1 MPKTAEHKQQSR
13 ERILQSAYRLFSQH
27 GFEQV
32 SIDQIMQDAEMTRGG
47 FYAHFSSKE
56 ALYKQAMIT
65 AAKQSRLVQEKPE
78 EVADEDWIMRLLNAY
93 LSEQHI
99 KGEDVSCP
107 LAFLTTDIA
116 IRKDEVQATYTEIY
130 KRMNKKILSY
140 TDSYSACN
148 DEKMLAVTAMMIG
161 GVSIGRA
168 LNDEVLSKRLL
179 DACKMAAQDMLVS

>member
-1 MPKTAEHKQQSR
+1 MPKTAKHKKQSR
-13 ERILQSAYRLFSQH
+13 EKILQSAYQLFSQH

-56 ALYKQAMIT
+56 DLYKQSMIT
-65 AAKQSRLVQEKPE
+65 AARQSRLLQEKPE
-78 EVADEDWIMRLLNAY
+78 ALTDQDWIMTLLNVY

-99 KGEDVSCP
+99 KGEAISCP

-116 IRKDEVQATYTEIY
+116 VRKAEVQKTYTEIY

-140 TDSYSACN
+140 TDTYSACT

-168 LNDEVLSKRLL
+168 LDDAALSRKLL
-179 DACKMAAQDMLVS
+179 DACKSVAQELLSE